1 MRNDTLTSLP
11 IGSSSECQPPPCSPV
26 ATRRADRKPGTA
38 SQAAR
43 IRIPVLHGMKRFVA
57 VAMLVAWTS
66 AAAAGERDTVKPVI
80 GDKLVSVRLTHREMA
95 GGEID
100 RRIMDLIYKN
110 YMVLDL
116 DRDWLDKFKNRTDR
130 GDTRNVY
137 YGIGKVLDAGSLF
150 AQYVGDPKVAARA
163 QYIMDQLRGSRDPD
177 GYLGFWNVEPK
188 NYQNVVNWILHEQE
202 YINLALVRNYRTTGN
217 PQSLAD
223 AKIMADYI
231 MRMFPANERGEH
243 IIPPGT
249 SIAGITEGFVELYRV
264 TGEKKYLDF
273 ARRLQYEP
281 HWYYLKPFDAW
292 EKNISQAHYHVYV
305 MLSHMYPDTELY
317 RLIGG
322 EDYLKKSLW
331 MKQEL
336 LERGRGGLLVT
347 GSTSQGEHFT
357 YNQDGAGA
365 VEESCV
371 TAYLLRWI
379 DSLLRLEGD
388 MRYGDIMERTIY
400 NALFGAQAPNG
411 RRICYFTPFTGKRHF
426 QTRDTF
432 CCNGNFRRAV
442 AELPQKVYY
451 RTPDGGIALN
461 LFTSS
466 DKEFDVNGKTVE
478 IKQETAYPSSGE
490 VKLSFTCSE
499 PVEFALLFRT
509 PRWAENIECAVC
521 GAPCS
526 LNKSQ
531 LGYAKIQRVW
541 KSGDTV
547 TISMPMNWRFVR
559 GRMIQD
565 GRVALLRG
573 PVLFTFSDQL
583 NAGVLKKCPNPRDL
597 VLDPASI
604 GDPIPDDSVR
614 PNGQKVVV
622 KAWTNPERTGDPVD
636 VVLTEFVDPNGIG
649 VYFKVPNLRDTRP
662 VRIMDDELLSEPR
675 QSANGTITFAW
686 YGPKSDR
693 NSRDMFAVDGELV
706 ADLAADYQNPQGK
719 LDVPAVFPD
728 KSKSGSW
735 SLFNCK
741 NGGLL
746 STAKDSDKMQLNS
759 KFKVDGCPLGY
770 AYGMPGGGNLGFF
783 ADYMP
788 AKNMEENW
796 GRHYTTGM
804 FDPVIPAEQRK
815 QYLLTHPI
823 ADAASYNVI
832 RWSPGP
838 ELSGK
843 GIVIS
848 GKTLTNRGGNG
859 VSLKAV
865 NWKDDR
871 TPVVLDVLNLG
882 SEGKEARTH
891 NSEFLVRICPGDLGT
906 HVDVAIGNNGNY
918 VCDATALSL
927 HVYVADKLTKMPGV
941 DVTKK
946 VQAVFQ
952 GKFRT
957 DLGKYA
963 DLFGDPA
970 PGQEKTLILRVQD
983 LGGNIKYIELPED
996 APVELP

>member
-1 MRNDTLTSLP
+1 MLLP
-11 IGSSSECQPPPCSPV
+11 
-26 ATRRADRKPGTA
+26 
-38 SQAAR
+38 R
-43 IRIPVLHGMKRFVA
+43 IRISVLHSMKRLFI
-57 VAMLVAWTS
+57 VAMLAAWTS
-66 AAAAGERDTVKPVI
+66 VLTAGERDVVRPVI
-80 GDKLVSVRLTHREMA
+80 GDKLISERLTHREMA

-100 RRIMDLIYKN
+100 RRIMDLIHKN
-110 YMVLDL
+110 YMVLNL

-130 GDTRNVY
+130 GDKRNVY

-150 AQYVGDPKVAARA
+150 AQYTGEPKVAERA

-177 GYLGFWNVEPK
+177 GYLGFWNVEPD
-188 NYQNVVNWILHEQE
+188 NHQNIVNWILHEQE
-202 YINLALVRNYRTTGN
+202 YFNLALVRNYRTTGN
-217 PQSLAD
+217 PQALAD

-231 MRMFPANERGEH
+231 MKTFPANQDGEH
-243 IIPPGT
+243 IIPSGT

-273 ARRLQYEP
+273 ARNLQYEP
-281 HWYYLKPFDAW
+281 HWYYLKPYDAW
-292 EKNISQAHYHVYV
+292 EKHISQARYHVYV

-357 YNQDGAGA
+357 YNQDGSVA

-379 DSLLRLEGD
+379 DSLMRLEGD

-400 NALFGAQAPNG
+400 NALFGAQAPDG
-411 RRICYFTPFTGKRHF
+411 RRICYFTPFMGKRHF

-442 AELPQKVYY
+442 AELPRKVYY
-451 RTPDGGIALN
+451 RTQDGGIALN
-461 LFTSS
+461 LFTNS
-466 DKEFDVNGKTVE
+466 KKTFDVNGKTVE
-478 IKQETAYPSSGE
+478 IKQETSYPSSGK

-499 PVEFALLFRT
+499 PVEFAFMFRT
-509 PRWAENIECAVC
+509 PRWAENVECAVC
-521 GAPCS
+521 EAPCP
-526 LNKSQ
+526 LNKSE
-531 LGYAKIQRVW
+531 LGYAEIKRVW

-573 PVLFTFSDQL
+573 PVLFTFNDER
-583 NAGVLKKCPNPRDL
+583 NGAVLKKCPNPRDL
-597 VLDPASI
+597 VLDPSTI
-604 GDPIPDDSVR
+604 GDSILDDTIR

-622 KAWTNPERTGDPVD
+622 KAWTSPERTGDRLD
-636 VVLTEFVDPNGIG
+636 VVLTEFVDPNGID
-649 VYFKVPNLRDTRP
+649 VYFKVPNLKDTRP
-662 VRIMDDELLSEPR
+662 IRIMDDELLSEPR
-675 QSANGTITFAW
+675 QSANGQITFAW
-686 YGPKSDR
+686 YSSKSDR
-693 NSRDMFAVDGELV
+693 NWKDMFAVDGELV
-706 ADLAADYQNPQGK
+706 ADLAADYQNPRGK

-741 NGGLL
+741 NDGLL
-746 STAKDSDKMQLNS
+746 STAKDSDKTQLNS

-770 AYGMPGGGNLGFF
+770 AYGLQGGGNLGFF

-788 AKNMEENW
+788 AQKMEENW
-796 GRHYTTGM
+796 GRHYTAGM
-804 FDPVIPAEQRK
+804 FDRVIPAKERK

-832 RWSPGP
+832 RWSPSP
-838 ELSGK
+838 QLSGK
-843 GIVIS
+843 GMMIS
-848 GKTLTNRGGNG
+848 GKTLTNCGGNG

-865 NWKDDR
+865 NWKGSQ
-871 TPVVLDVLNLG
+871 PPAALNVFDMR
-882 SEGKEARTH
+882 SEGKGTRTH
-891 NSEFLVRICPGDLGT
+891 NSEFVVHISPGDLGR
-906 HVDVAIGNNGNY
+906 HVDIVIGNNGNY
-918 VCDATALSL
+918 ICDATALRL
-927 HVYVADKLTKMPGV
+927 RVYATDNRSEAPGV

-946 VQAVFQ
+946 VQAVFR
-952 GKFRT
+952 GKVRT

-970 PGQEKTLILRVQD
+970 PGQEKTLKLRVED